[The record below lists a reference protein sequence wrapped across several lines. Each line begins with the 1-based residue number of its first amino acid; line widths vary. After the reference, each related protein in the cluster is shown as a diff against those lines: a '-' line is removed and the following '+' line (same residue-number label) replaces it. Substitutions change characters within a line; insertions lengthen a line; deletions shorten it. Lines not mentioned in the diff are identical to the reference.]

1 MRWYLVRRLLAVGPV
16 LLGVSVLVFS
26 IMAMIPGDTATAMLG
41 PYATPDNVAA
51 LERELGLDQPLPL
64 QYTTWM
70 GNVVRG
76 DLGRSYSLNRPVI
89 DEVLE
94 RLGPTMI
101 LAGCA
106 LLMSM
111 FLGMAAGAV
120 AAVYRGTWRDR
131 LLTLTVIL
139 GISTP
144 AFWLGLVL
152 IVVFALWLNLFP
164 VSGMY
169 DVVRGGGLVDLLH
182 HLVLPA
188 LTLAAVATAVIARVT
203 RTQMLEVLD
212 RDYIRIARAKGVRE
226 NRIRY
231 RHAFRNALVGIVPV
245 VGLQAGFVLGGAVYV
260 ETVFQWPGI
269 GRMLVEAI
277 GTRDLLLVQGG
288 VLVVAAAYVFINLIT
303 DLVQY
308 ALDPRITV

>member
-1 MRWYLVRRLLAVGPV
+1 MRWYLIRRLLAVGPV
-16 LLGVSVLVFS
+16 LLGVSVLVFL

-41 PYATPDNVAA
+41 PYATPENVAA
-51 LERELGLDQPLPL
+51 LEEEMGLDQPLPL
-64 QYTTWM
+64 QYTTWI
-70 GNVVRG
+70 GNVVQG
-76 DLGRSYSLNRPVI
+76 DFGRSYSLNRPVI

-94 RLGPTMI
+94 RLGPTMV
-101 LAGCA
+101 LAGA
-106 LLMSM
+106 SLLLSM
-111 FLGMAAGAV
+111 VFGMTVGAV
-120 AAVYRGTWRDR
+120 AAVHHGQWRDR
-131 LLTLTVIL
+131 ILTLAVIV

-152 IVVFALWLNLFP
+152 IVVFAVWLNLFP

-169 DVVRGGGLVDLLH
+169 DVVRGGGLLDLLH

-188 LTLAAVATAVIARVT
+188 LTLAAVATGVIARVT
-203 RTQMLEVLD
+203 RTQMLEILGQ
-212 RDYIRIARAKGVRE
+212 DYVRIARAKGVRE
-226 NRIRY
+226 KRVRY
-231 RHAFRNALVGIVPV
+231 RHAFRNALVAIVPV
-245 VGLQAGFVLGGAVYV
+245 IGLQAGFVLGGAVYV

-269 GRMLVEAI
+269 GRMLVDAI

-288 VLVVAAAYVFINLIT
+288 VLVVAAAYVVINLIT